1 MVFDSRSENTLV
13 VVGANFFDAVIG
25 NPLSEKGRNIIRINR
40 EYGSLDDFTVNGLQ
54 YFAAAEYNIGRALDL
69 LNAPSVV

>member
-1 MVFDSRSENTLV
+1 MVFDSCSENTLI

-25 NPLSEKGRNIIRINR
+25 NPLSKKGCNIIRINR
-40 EYGSLDDFTVNGLQ
+40 EDGSLDDFTVNGLQ
-54 YFAAAEYNIGRALDL
+54 YFAVAEYNIGRAFYL